1 MVGGKPFNTEH
12 KLNEYTHI
20 EPVKQKRRGLAP
32 ERNETA
38 CKEVDELTKE
48 GILWKVKYQTWVA
61 NPVMVKKSDGGWR
74 MFKLKC
80 FLDAYKGYHQIQMA
94 DGVEDKTA
102 FFIEKGVLS
111 YRKMPFGLKNAR
123 ETYQR
128 LVDKVFNEQIRR
140 NLEAYVDDMV
150 IKSAFEEDTLMDI
163 QETFDRLRSINM
175 KLNPNKCSFVLRTFV
190 PEASHHQA
198 GKSKLIPEGKPVSTL
213 KSPTNA

>member
-1 MVGGKPFNTEH
+1 
-12 KLNEYTHI
+12 
-20 EPVKQKRRGLAP
+20 
-32 ERNETA
+32 
-38 CKEVDELTKE
+38 
-48 GILWKVKYQTWVA
+48 
-61 NPVMVKKSDGGWR
+61 
-74 MFKLKC
+74 
-80 FLDAYKGYHQIQMA
+80 MA

-175 KLNPNKCSFVLRTFV
+175 KLNPNKCSFGIEEGSFPGHLITNQGIKAN
-190 PEASHHQA
+190 P
-198 GKSKLIPEGKPVSTL
+198 SKVKAVIDL
-213 KSPTNA
+213 KSPKMLKEIQSLNGKLAALSRFLSNGADRSLPLFKALKSCIDKKTIQ